1 MTTAFSKVP
10 IALCVALAAA
20 SGPTTLP
27 AEIIASDSA
36 SDPAY
41 GDGWQGLN
49 GFVAGE
55 TGSDNGG
62 FGFLP
67 WDFEAGEGFWESGNS
82 PYDTAHFIDTE
93 PSSFNDL
100 GAPAFAFTNANR
112 PLFGYTTLATRPF
125 AQPLRPGD
133 QISVDIDNPRMQKL
147 APLDSAGFVI
157 TLRTAANAERFGFY
171 TTQDFNNDE
180 WTITDL
186 AGDEKTSGLSD
197 LEGSAGFR

>member
-20 SGPTTLP
+20 SSPTTLP

-49 GFVAGE
+49 GYVAAE

-67 WDFEAGEGFWESGNS
+67 WDFEEDDAFWEADRS
-82 PYDTAHFIDTE
+82 PYPTAHFIDTG
-93 PSSFNDL
+93 PSSFNTL
-100 GAPAFAFTNANR
+100 GAPAFA
-112 PLFGYTTLATRPF
+112 LTT
-125 AQPLRPGD
+125 
-133 QISVDIDNPRMQKL
+133 
-147 APLDSAGFVI
+147 
-157 TLRTAANAERFGFY
+157 
-171 TTQDFNNDE
+171 
-180 WTITDL
+180 
-186 AGDEKTSGLSD
+186 
-197 LEGSAGFR
+197 